1 MSIINVYRANPP
13 ILADSEAISEDYVD
27 SVVNKKVT
35 LATQLDPNNHG
46 IQAFPPQSTTHSRI
60 TTATTTTVMTVP
72 CWARIRVQN
81 GTMGV
86 VTVYDNTAGSGKI
99 NFAGTPAAK
108 DVIFGEW
115 TRFDIGLTIVTAAA
129 TELFVETITI

>member
-1 MSIINVYRANPP
+1 MPEQKIQKFDDLRN
-13 ILADSEAISEDYVD
+13 LLIS
-27 SVVNKKVT
+27 
-35 LATQLDPNNHG
+35 LMTQLDPNNHG
-46 IQAFPPQSTTHSRI
+46 VRAHPPISTTHPRI
-60 TTATTTTVMTVP
+60 TTATTTVVRTVP

-86 VTVYDNTAGSGKI
+86 VTVYDNTAASGQI
-99 NFAGTPAAK
+99 DFAGTPAAK

-129 TELFVETITI
+129 TEILVETITI